1 MYNRIY
7 DWLSATSLP
16 ESILPAATQAVLIIG
31 IIAIAAAAFFFCRRV
46 LAVTVRRITLKTTA
60 TWDEDLLNDR
70 VLSAACQLIPA
81 ILVYNYIPDTFRP
94 DTAAFHWISKLC
106 ELYIVVAGAR
116 LICVFMHSV
125 FELLDGSNRFR
136 AYPMRGIY
144 QMLKLIVIC
153 VGVIVGISILVNRDP
168 LILLSG
174 LGASAAVLSLVFKD
188 TIVGLVAGVQL
199 SANNMLKK
207 GDWIVA
213 PRFNADGEVIDV
225 TLTTV
230 KIRNWDNTLST
241 IPPYALI
248 SDSFQNWEAMRDSGV
263 RRVKRWIYIDVNS
276 VRFCT
281 EQQLKQLDRQ
291 GMLPDKNIDKAS
303 HTVNIGLFREYLE
316 KYLTEHNEV
325 SRRYTILVRQLQ
337 PTPEGL
343 PIELYFFTDTAVWK
357 EYERIQSEIFDHI
370 YASVHE
376 FGLRIFQVPGGN
388 DLIRGINELKKN

>member
-1 MYNRIY
+1 M
-7 DWLSATSLP
+7 
-16 ESILPAATQAVLIIG
+16 LPAVTQAVLIIG
-31 IIAIAAAAFFFCRRV
+31 IIAMATAAFYFCRRV
-46 LAVTVRRITLKTTA
+46 IAVTVRRITLKTSA
-60 TWDEDLLNDR
+60 TWDEELLNDR

-81 ILVYNYIPDTFRP
+81 MLVYAYIPDTFQA
-94 DTAAFHWISKLC
+94 DTAAFKWISKLC

-116 LICVFMHSV
+116 LLCVFMHSA
-125 FELLDGSNRFR
+125 FEMLDSREKFR

-153 VGVIVGISILVNRDP
+153 ISVIVGISIMVDRDP
-168 LILLSG
+168 LLLLSG

-199 SANNMLKK
+199 SANSMLKK

-213 PRFNADGEVIDV
+213 PKFNADGEVIDV

-263 RRVKRWIYIDVNS
+263 RRVKRWVYVDVNS

-281 EQQLKQLDRQ
+281 PGQLEQLERM
-291 GMLPDKNIDKAS
+291 GMLTDSNRTRADR
-303 HTVNIGLFREYLE
+303 TVNLGLFREYLE
-316 KYLTEHNEV
+316 SYLARHSEV
-325 SRRYTILVRQLQ
+325 SQRDTILVRQLQ
-337 PTPEGL
+337 PTAEGL
-343 PIELYFFTDTAVWK
+343 PIELYFFTNTAVWK
-357 EYERIQSEIFDHI
+357 EYERIQAEIFDHI

-376 FGLRIFQVPGGN
+376 FGLRVFQLPGGD
-388 DLIRGINELKKN
+388 DLMRSITELKRN

>member
-1 MYNRIY
+1 M
-7 DWLSATSLP
+7 
-16 ESILPAATQAVLIIG
+16 IIG
-31 IIAIAAAAFFFCRRV
+31 IIAMAVAAFFFCRRV
-46 LAVTVRRITLKTTA
+46 LAVIVRRITLKTTV
-60 TWDEDLLNDR
+60 TWDDDLLNDR

-81 ILVYNYIPDTFRP
+81 ILVYNYIPDTFVSNEI
-94 DTAAFHWISKLC
+94 TFKWISKLC

-116 LICVFMHSV
+116 LLCVFMNAV
-125 FELLDGSNRFR
+125 YELLDRYAKFR
-136 AYPMRGIY
+136 AYPLRGIY

-153 VGVIVGISILVNRDP
+153 VGVIVGISILVSRDP
-168 LILLSG
+168 LLLLSG

-213 PRFNADGEVIDV
+213 PNFNADGEVIDV

-263 RRVKRWIYIDVNS
+263 RRVKRWVYVDVNS
-276 VRFCT
+276 VKFCT
-281 EQQLKQLDRQ
+281 SEQIEQLQSH
-291 GMLPDKNIDKAS
+291 GMLSETDVVQAS
-303 HTVNIGLFREYLE
+303 RTVNLGLFRKYLE
-316 KYLTEHNEV
+316 SYLCHHNEV
-325 SRRYTILVRQLQ
+325 SQMDTILVRQLQ
-337 PTPEGL
+337 PTAEGL
-343 PIELYFFTDTAVWK
+343 PIELYFFTNTAVWK
-357 EYERIQSEIFDHI
+357 EYERIQAEIFDHI

-388 DLIRGINELKKN
+388 DIISGIKELQHKN